1 MKEDKLP
8 KKKRLEVEKKGLAFN
23 RVSKMAKA
31 TGNLDFADS
40 SKKKSVAEKPTNKV
54 PKKGKK

>member
-8 KKKRLEVEKKGLAFN
+8 KKKRLEVEKKGLVFN
-23 RVSKMAKA
+23 RVSKIAKA

-40 SKKKSVAEKPTNKV
+40 SKKKSIAESPRNKV